1 MGQLNQFA
9 HLIHIQVP
17 SALNTRLK
25 NYLEE
30 NDLLGEEQAGFR
42 EGYATLDHIFSLH
55 CIIDLALAQKKR
67 LYCAFVDY
75 RKAFDM
81 MDRSSL
87 WVKMLSHNIKGNVL
101 KVITNLYDSAKSW
114 VRLHCEIS
122 SYFNCNIGVRQG
134 ENLSPLL
141 FLQSTLMI

>member
-1 MGQLNQFA
+1 MGGTIKPICP
-9 HLIHIQVP
+9 HLIHIQVL

-67 LYCAFVDY
+67 LYYAFVDY
-75 RKAFDM
+75 LKAFDM
-81 MDRSSL
+81 VDRSSL
-87 WVKMLSHNIKGNVL
+87 WVKISATISLSTFYELLLCRFPRLKVQTYMGSKGN
-101 KVITNLYDSAKSW
+101 KPKTSK
-114 VRLHCEIS
+114 RGKC
-122 SYFNCNIGVRQG
+122 
-134 ENLSPLL
+134 
-141 FLQSTLMI
+141 